1 MSSNKAQSEDKN
13 KQEKE
18 IPTGWTKQWSRSQKR
33 NFYFHENTKTSIWHF
48 PNDDEAR
55 DPIKAKEIADGKI
68 KQEQLEQQKRKGG
81 SSAHHVSSSSGSNK
95 RVSSHAA
102 SASLSSSS
110 SSGSNKKQHLSSDN
124 DNMADKTNVAII
136 VPFRDIH
143 AEQNR
148 SKHLLR
154 FIPHMKQFLLK
165 QQKLKIISDFHIY
178 IIEQSADNRKF
189 NRGKLLNIGY
199 DYSKKMNANH
209 DVFIFHD
216 VDLLPGDDLGH
227 WYSRFPKAPIHIA
240 RVWNRYSNNPKY
252 FGGIVS
258 FSASDMRRINGY
270 PNNFWGW
277 GGEDDEM
284 QKRCERLRIKWDYPL
299 KGTIEDLE
307 KMTISQK
314 IGFLRQHKAWKCQE
328 KWEVLKE
335 HETTWK
341 TNGLSDLSYSLIKK
355 EYLDKDKKSTKITV
369 DVKLNGTLSSHWSNE
384 KVALDYTA
392 SWSK

>member
-1 MSSNKAQSEDKN
+1 MSS
-13 KQEKE
+13 KQDEQPLPK
-18 IPTGWTKQWSRSQKR
+18 GWTKQFSRSQKR
-33 NFYFHENTKTSIWHF
+33 NFYFHEATKTSIWHF
-48 PNDDEAR
+48 PTDDEAR
-55 DPIKAKEIADGKI
+55 DPIKAKETADKKT
-68 KQEQLEQQKRKGG
+68 KQELEQQTKKRPSNSLESTK
-81 SSAHHVSSSSGSNK
+81 VSIPP
-95 RVSSHAA
+95 A
-102 SASLSSSS
+102 
-110 SSGSNKKQHLSSDN
+110 KKQHLSD
-124 DNMADKTNVAII
+124 DDVLGLADKTNVAII

-143 AEQNR
+143 PEQNR
-148 SKHLLR
+148 SKHLQR
-154 FIPHMKQFLLK
+154 FIPYMKQFLSK
-165 QQKLKIISDFHIY
+165 QVKQKTMSDFHIY
-178 IIEQSADNRKF
+178 IVEQSNDNRKF
-189 NRGKLLNIGY
+189 NRGKLLNIGF
-199 DYSKKMNANH
+199 DYAKRNNNKH

-216 VDLLPGDDLGH
+216 VDLLPGDDLGS
-227 WYSRFPKAPIHIA
+227 WYSRFPRAPIHIA

-299 KGTIEDLE
+299 KGSIHDLE
-307 KMTISQK
+307 KMTISEK

-335 HETTWK
+335 HEATWK
-341 TNGLSDLSYSLIKK
+341 TNGMSDLTYSLISK

-369 DVKLNGTLSSHWSNE
+369 DVKLNGHHWSND
-384 KVALDYTA
+384 KVDMNYTA